1 MSLIAVHKD
10 IKFGVGDRIRVIQ
23 MIEEGDKKRLRAF
36 EGIVI
41 RIKGRDKNKSFTV
54 RRIGVGQI
62 GIERIFPLETP
73 TIEKIE
79 VVKPGTRG
87 VKRAKLYY
95 IREKSRREIEK
106 IYSRA
111 TKREKAKRGSK
122 KGSIKGGKSKS
133 AKSSKKSV
141 SKS

>member
-23 MIEEGDKKRLRAF
+23 KVVEGDKKRLQAL

-79 VVKPGTRG
+79 VVKQGTRG

-106 IYSRA
+106 IYARA

-122 KGSIKGGKSKS
+122 KKSIKSRS
-133 AKSSKKSV
+133 VKSSKISV